1 MSGDARVNRLG
12 QLLSV
17 PYQALT
23 QRLLAALAQ
32 AGFGDLRSSHLA
44 LFRHLQPD
52 GSRVTELA
60 QHLRMTKPSV
70 VYLVNDLE
78 DRGYVER
85 LPDPSDR
92 RAVLVRRT
100 ERGRNAD
107 RTVQEVTARVVAEW
121 TRALGEVG
129 TEQLLT
135 NLERLVESIRDGRD
149 SGRRPRATGSR

>member
-1 MSGDARVNRLG
+1 MSSDARVNRLG

-129 TEQLLT
+129 TEQLLK

-149 SGRRPRATGSR
+149 SGRRPRTTGSR